1 MSEMDLLTSNKPA
14 TLNDV
19 ARLANVNKSTVSR
32 VLRSDPSLNVRAE
45 TRDRITTI
53 ARELGYQP
61 NIIAR
66 SLRVARSFTLGL
78 IALDEDDPRL
88 NQVVRSVQRCADQ
101 HGYSLLIGYLDRPLP
116 GQRLPQ
122 TGVIE
127 RMVLGNRVDGA
138 LIHGLDAGDDRL
150 EPLRRLNTP
159 FIGIEHE
166 GDAGRRATLS
176 LIDWIEGGKREQT
189 LLANRPL
196 HLACA

>member
-45 TRDRITTI
+45 TRERITTI

-66 SLRVARSFTLGL
+66 SLRVSRSFTLGL

-88 NQVVRSVQRCADQ
+88 NQVVRGVQRSADQ
-101 HGYSLLIGYLDRPLP
+101 HGYSLLIGYLERPLP

-138 LIHGLDAGDDRL
+138 LIYGLDAEDDRL

-159 FIGIEHE
+159 FIAIEQ
-166 GDAGRRATLS
+166 GNDAGRSATLS
-176 LIDWIEGGKREQT
+176 LIDWIEGGKRRVLAQT
-189 LLANRPL
+189 PL
-196 HLACA
+196 YEAAYA